1 VAFLPRLFSKRIVGF
16 NFWSKFLRDGVQD
29 FPGLL
34 GRVLFRLRL
43 WSVDGSYSLPPRSID
58 VEAILFHSVMQCRVQ
73 RR

>member
-43 WSVDGSYSLPPRSID
+43 WSVDGSYSLPPPGRLTWKQFFFIP
-58 VEAILFHSVMQCRVQ
+58 
-73 RR
+73 

>member
-43 WSVDGSYSLPPRSID
+43 WSVDQWMDRIRFPPGRLTWKQFFFIP
-58 VEAILFHSVMQCRVQ
+58 
-73 RR
+73 